1 MLRNGQS
8 RGDPRRA
15 ARPVTGLAKRYPA
28 GTRVPAHRHRR
39 GQLVH
44 AESGVMRVT
53 TREGIW
59 IVPPARALW
68 LPVGML
74 HEVRMEGDV
83 EARTLYLDRSTG
95 AALGPRCRVLEVS
108 RLLRELVLAAV
119 EACKDRNAS
128 RLALLLPL
136 LRHELSVARETGMCI
151 QMPKDPRLLQACL
164 RLVEDPSRSDDL
176 EQIAR
181 RAGASS
187 RTLARLFER
196 ELKTT
201 FGRWRQH
208 LRLASAL
215 SRIAAGASIK
225 SVAREAGYR
234 SCSAFSAM
242 FRRVLGV
249 PPTRHLRI
257 HPARAESA
265 AGPR

>member
-1 MLRNGQS
+1 MSRTRQSPLRAR
-8 RGDPRRA
+8 RGA
-15 ARPVTGLAKRYPA
+15 WPVTALAKLYPA

-44 AESGVMRVT
+44 AASGVMRVT

-83 EARTLYLDRSTG
+83 DARTLYLDRRTG
-95 AALGPRCRVLEVS
+95 AALGPRCRVVEVS
-108 RLLRELVLAAV
+108 LLLRELVLAAV
-119 EACKDRNAS
+119 DACEARNAP
-128 RLALLLPL
+128 RLALLCPL
-136 LRHELSVARETGMCI
+136 LRHELAAARETGMCV
-151 QMPKDPRLLQACL
+151 QMPKDPRLARACR
-164 RLVEDPSRSDDL
+164 RLLDDPSRPDDL
-176 EQIAR
+176 EQLAR

-201 FGRWRQH
+201 FRKWRQH
-208 LRLASAL
+208 LRLAHAL
-215 SRIAAGASIK
+215 SQIAAGASIK
-225 SVAREAGYR
+225 SVSRDAGYR

-242 FRRVLGV
+242 FRRVLGT
-249 PPTRHLRI
+249 PPTRHR
-257 HPARAESA
+257 PV
-265 AGPR
+265 